1 MRRLRPGRLL
11 RRLTVA
17 WRGASLARQTF
28 IAFYS
33 FTVAVTAIT
42 FLLYVQDT
50 RNSVLDMERATM
62 TSMFPVVERVI
73 ADSMLQQSRGGIAH
87 LFSVHNGRGMTD
99 RMFLLD
105 TDKLAVD
112 TDDLAAG
119 VTPRRETPRA
129 FDPDTHIIMDFPV
142 QNRGACARCHGAEA
156 GPLGFVRLVSP
167 KRDRQAVAEANLKG
181 RLIILFSSFL
191 IVGLWTYMVVRRVI
205 DEPMGRIVE
214 AMHRVARG
222 KLDTRV
228 DDLPSGELRSIARGF
243 NNMVRLLEKDR
254 REIVD
259 LHRRQVGHMER
270 LAALGELSAHL
281 AHEVRNPLTGISST
295 IQVMQAE
302 IPDGGPRREVL
313 GKVLGQLNRMEQT
326 MGSFLRFARMPEAVV
341 RPFEVREPL
350 ERMLDLIE
358 VRLRAQKIAL
368 KRELAP
374 SLPRLRG
381 DPGQIEQVFLNLFIN
396 AAHAMGDGGTLTVA
410 ARAEPDG
417 ALLVEVA
424 DTGRGISSADLE
436 HVFRPFFTTRENGSG
451 LGLPLSRQIVMA
463 HNGDIWIESEP
474 GRGTSVFVRLP
485 AAKAEGLA

>member
-42 FLLYVQDT
+42 FMLYVQDT

-73 ADSMLQQSRGGIAH
+73 ADSMMQGSHGAIAH
-87 LFSVHNGRGMTD
+87 LFSVHNKQGMAD

-105 TDKLAVD
+105 SDKNSVN

-119 VTPRRETPRA
+119 VKPRHEAPRV
-129 FDPDTHIIMDFPV
+129 FDPDKSIIMDFPV
-142 QNRGACARCHGAEA
+142 LNRGACARCHGADA
-156 GPLGFVRLVSP
+156 GPIGFVRLVSP

-181 RLIILFSSFL
+181 RLIILFSSFM
-191 IVGLWTYMVVRRVI
+191 IVGLWTLMVVRRVI

-254 REIVD
+254 REIVT
-259 LHRRQVGHMER
+259 LHRSQVGHMER
-270 LAALGELSAHL
+270 LASLGELSAHL

-295 IQVMQAE
+295 IQVMQSE
-302 IPDGGPRREVL
+302 TPEGSPRRDVL

-326 MGSFLRFARMPEAVV
+326 MGNFLRFARMPEAVV
-341 RPFEVREPL
+341 RPFDLHEPL
-350 ERMLDLIE
+350 ERVLDLIE
-358 VRLRAQKIAL
+358 VRLRTQKIEL
-368 KRELAP
+368 KRDIP
-374 SLPRLRG
+374 KNLPRLRG

-396 AAHAMGDGGTLTVA
+396 AAHAMPNGGTLSVSV
-410 ARAEPDG
+410 RSEIEG
-417 ALLVEVA
+417 ALLVEVT
-424 DTGRGISSADLE
+424 DTGKGISSADLE
-436 HVFRPFFTTRENGSG
+436 HVFRAFFTTRENGSG

-463 HNGDIWIESEP
+463 HNGDIWIESVP
-474 GRGTSVFVRLP
+474 DRGTSVYVRLP
-485 AAKAEGLA
+485 AATAEV

>member
-42 FLLYVQDT
+42 FMLYVQDT

-73 ADSMLQQSRGGIAH
+73 ADAMTSGSHGAIAH
-87 LFSVHNGRGMTD
+87 LFSVHNKQGMAD

-105 TDKLAVD
+105 ADKNSVN

-119 VTPRRETPRA
+119 VKPRHETPRA
-129 FDPDTHIIMDFPV
+129 FDPDKTIIMDFPV
-142 QNRGACARCHGAEA
+142 LNRGACARCHGTEA
-156 GPLGFVRLVSP
+156 GPIGFVRLVSP

-191 IVGLWTYMVVRRVI
+191 VVGVWTFMVVRRVI
-205 DEPMGRIVE
+205 DEPMGRIVS
-214 AMHRVARG
+214 AMNMVARG

-254 REIVD
+254 RENVE
-259 LHRRQVGHMER
+259 LHRSQVAHLDR
-270 LAALGELSAHL
+270 LAALGELSAYL
-281 AHEVRNPLTGISST
+281 AHEVRNPLTGISSA
-295 IQVMQAE
+295 IQVMQTE
-302 IPDGGPRREVL
+302 TPEGSPRREVL

-341 RPFEVREPL
+341 RPFHLHEPIGKV
-350 ERMLDLIE
+350 LDLIE
-358 VRLRAQKIAL
+358 VRLRTQKIEL
-368 KRELAP
+368 KRDIAKD
-374 SLPRLRG
+374 LPRLRG

-396 AAHAMGDGGTLTVA
+396 AGHAMAHGGTLTVT
-410 ARAEPDG
+410 ARAEPG
-417 ALLVEVA
+417 GTVLVEVS
-424 DTGRGISSADLE
+424 DTGKGISSADLE
-436 HVFRPFFTTRENGSG
+436 HVFRPFFTTKENGSG
-451 LGLPLSRQIVMA
+451 LGLPLSRQIILA
-463 HNGDIWIESEP
+463 HNGDIWIESVP
-474 GRGTSVFVRLP
+474 DRGTSVFVRLP
-485 AAKAEGLA
+485 AAEAEV